1 MHGLPSA
8 ADIWDLCAR
17 GRLCSRRPLWLEA
30 KGVLAIWPLLWQL
43 SITVVDVHG
52 PVTMQGG
59 PILCPLNRADFHYP
73 CFIKEAT
80 DMWS

>member
-1 MHGLPSA
+1 MESRKLPSQGMDLVLVLDSLLETHGIPHFLHIPKMHGLPSA

-43 SITVVDVHG
+43 
-52 PVTMQGG
+52 QG
-59 PILCPLNRADFHYP
+59 
-73 CFIKEAT
+73 
-80 DMWS
+80 